1 MRLKKIYIF
10 QVIIRASKS
19 QSMYMGQRGQ
29 EIEIATRVLDVAI
42 FGHSVINEKIGQI
55 VLARLGPLPRF
66 HNLKEL
72 TRRW

>member
-1 MRLKKIYIF
+1 
-10 QVIIRASKS
+10 
-19 QSMYMGQRGQ
+19 MGQRGQ